1 MIVGLFSGSSNKWIA
16 RQMKDQFVKQAK
28 EQGFAS
34 RASFKIIQV
43 NTMQT

>member
-1 MIVGLFSGSSNKWIA
+1 MILGLYSGSSNKWIT

-43 NTMQT
+43 NTIET